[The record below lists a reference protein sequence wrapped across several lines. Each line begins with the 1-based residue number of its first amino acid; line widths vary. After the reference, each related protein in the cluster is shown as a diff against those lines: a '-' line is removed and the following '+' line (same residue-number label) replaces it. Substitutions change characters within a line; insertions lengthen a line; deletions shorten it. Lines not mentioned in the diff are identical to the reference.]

1 MVAAMM
7 GTVTMKAERAGTT
20 RDRVCAGYAAGSE
33 RYVLCSSCP
42 PRAHAA
48 CAQPLLISAVLP
60 FWLSSP
66 RLSPP
71 LPRFRYLPPPLPA
84 APCRR
89 PAPSPLLS
97 PSYASG
103 LLSCAGRGRLGK
115 LFLFLLPPAHLPT
128 PSIPTASAPRYI
140 ILPIAWLAPGLC
152 SPPPSTPG
160 PSASRR
166 LLPPPIAMDA
176 QRPSLVDSFYR
187 CRHLQHSCLRG
198 ASAHLTLLTV
208 TISVSRDLHCSSSW
222 IPQN

>member
-1 MVAAMM
+1 MSAELVLAERRSGRRRQPWQRGAVCVVAAMM

-128 PSIPTASAPRYI
+128 PSIPTASAPRHV
-140 ILPIAWLAPGLC
+140 ILPFTRPASGIHA
-152 SPPPSTPG
+152 PPPSTPC
-160 PSASRR
+160 ASRCCCR
-166 LLPPPIAMDA
+166 KQPWMLNVQPWWS
-176 QRPSLVDSFYR
+176 PSTTAAICSI
-187 CRHLQHSCLRG
+187 G
-198 ASAHLTLLTV
+198 A
-208 TISVSRDLHCSSSW
+208 
-222 IPQN
+222 